1 LPEIRDLR
9 NSFCRSLAFGI
20 VRGAWDLPKDLD
32 GMKETL
38 CLLYLLALST
48 AGLAQDRVPAHP
60 HIQFETTEGKIVLEL
75 DGRRAPV
82 TVRNFL
88 ELIDSGYFD
97 NTIFHRVI
105 ANFMIQGGSFTPNM
119 ESKEPGD
126 VIFNE
131 SGNGLTN
138 MRGTIAMAR
147 TGEPHSAKA
156 QFYINVKDNTALDPR
171 PDRWGYAVFGYVIE
185 GMDIVDAIASVRTGP
200 SGKLSQDVPVV
211 PIVITKASR
220 VVYDD

>member
-1 LPEIRDLR
+1 
-9 NSFCRSLAFGI
+9 
-20 VRGAWDLPKDLD
+20 
-32 GMKETL
+32 MKETL
-38 CLLYLLALST
+38 CLLSVLAFSA

-60 HIQFETTEGKIVLEL
+60 HIKFETSEGTIVLEL

-82 TVRNFL
+82 TVGNFL

-97 NTIFHRVI
+97 GTVFHRVI
-105 ANFMIQGGSFTPNM
+105 ADFMIQGGGYTQDLKP
-119 ESKEPGD
+119 KEPEGS
-126 VIFNE
+126 IPNE

-147 TGEPHSAKA
+147 TGDPHSAKA
-156 QFYINVKDNTALDPR
+156 QFFISVKDNTSLNPQ

-185 GMDIVDAIASVRTGP
+185 GMDVVDIIANVRTGP
-200 SGKLSQDVPVV
+200 GGKFPRDVPVV
-211 PIVITKASR
+211 PIVVTKASR